1 MRAIQ
6 KLPADRFQTADAMA
20 EQLEEVV
27 RSRSGLR
34 GEALLVHAL
43 EIAGLV
49 TATEGRDAIPARRTR
64 ESARGAIAGLAILG
78 AIGVLTGA
86 VLQAS
91 VRRDGDAAGTR
102 PLDLLPASAGYLR
115 VLATPWAEVW
125 VDGQRVDVTPFAR
138 PIPLPEGAHF
148 ITLVHPTAP
157 AQKHTVS
164 IAAGETRT
172 LDVVMAIQTGAAED
186 AAINAPVSEKEKPR

>member
-1 MRAIQ
+1 VI
-6 KLPADRFQTADAMA
+6 
-20 EQLEEVV
+20 
-27 RSRSGLR
+27 
-34 GEALLVHAL
+34 
-43 EIAGLV
+43 
-49 TATEGRDAIPARRTR
+49 RRTR
-64 ESARGAIAGLAILG
+64 ESARGAVVVLAALG
-78 AIGVLTGA
+78 AVAIAMGGI
-86 VLQAS
+86 LQAS
-91 VRRDGDAAGTR
+91 VHRDGDAAGTR

-148 ITLVHPTAP
+148 VTLVHPSAP

-172 LDVVMAIQTGAAED
+172 LDVVMAVTPSTADD
-186 AAINAPVSEKEKPR
+186 AAAIAPISEKEKAR